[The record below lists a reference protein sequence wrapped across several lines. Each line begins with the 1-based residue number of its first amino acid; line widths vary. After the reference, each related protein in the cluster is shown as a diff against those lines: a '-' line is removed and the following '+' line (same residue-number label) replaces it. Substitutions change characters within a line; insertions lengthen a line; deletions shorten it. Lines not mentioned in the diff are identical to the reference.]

1 MRLTTERV
9 YQHFLSFHI
18 AISILLNE
26 NTESRKY
33 YYIFANDL
41 LKFFV
46 MNADQVFGDTF
57 AVYNVDA
64 LLHLYGVL
72 ILSIHP

>member
-1 MRLTTERV
+1 MRLTTQRV

-26 NTESRKY
+26 NTEFRKY
-33 YYIFANDL
+33 YSTFAKDL
-41 LKFFV
+41 LKLFV

-64 LLHLYGVL
+64 LLNLYGML
-72 ILSIHP
+72 ILSMHP